1 MILSLLFVPYDS
13 KRTSRSPE
21 VIKSQQQPPP
31 RSLGALPESRY
42 EASLEFKLKN
52 LPLPPSLLFCQ
63 VVILPLTT
71 HQLVTETS
79 NYCDNSSPGSWKRIP
94 GLGFGA
100 VAKSCLSV
108 WFTLMVHDGGG
119 VSFL

>member
-1 MILSLLFVPYDS
+1 MSLLFVPYDS
-13 KRTSRSPE
+13 KRTGRSPE
-21 VIKSQQQPPP
+21 VIKSQPQPPP

-42 EASLEFKLKN
+42 EASLEFKWKN
-52 LPLPPSLLFCQ
+52 LPLPLPPSLLFCQ

-79 NYCDNSSPGSWKRIP
+79 NYYDKSSLGSWKRIP
-94 GLGFGA
+94 GLGIGA

-108 WFTLMVHDGGG
+108 WFTLMVHGGGG

>member
-1 MILSLLFVPYDS
+1 MIP
-13 KRTSRSPE
+13 KGPAGRSPE

-31 RSLGALPESRY
+31 CSLGALSESGY
-42 EASLEFKLKN
+42 EASLEFKWKN

-79 NYCDNSSPGSWKRIP
+79 NYCDNRSPGSWKRIP
-94 GLGFGA
+94 GLGIGA

-108 WFTLMVHDGGG
+108 WFTLMVHGGGG